1 MCPAFEPGNNE
12 PMATDQLHLTDRF
25 TRAVDYA
32 RHLHIERRRG
42 TSIPSMA
49 HLLGVAS
56 LVMGEVGQ
64 VGFPVTEDMVIA
76 ALLHD
81 TVEDHGGEPRLRDI
95 EANFGANV
103 ARMVEGLSD
112 TLVEDPNNKEPWE
125 KRKAGYIER
134 LRTEPADVK
143 LISAA
148 DKLYNARTLLD
159 EHRTVGA
166 QVWERFKRGR
176 REQLWYFH
184 ELVKIFKSSGANRIV
199 DELER
204 VVAEL
209 ERATATDSETKP
221 AAKA

>member
-1 MCPAFEPGNNE
+1 
-12 PMATDQLHLTDRF
+12 MANGFMAAEKLHLTDRF

-32 RHLHIERRRG
+32 RHLHIERRKG

-64 VGFPVTEDMVIA
+64 VAFPVTEDMVIA

-81 TVEDHGGEPRLRDI
+81 AVEDHGGEPRLRDI

-112 TLVEDPNNKEPWE
+112 TLVEDASDKEPWE
-125 KRKAGYIER
+125 KRKADYIER
-134 LRTEPADVK
+134 LRDEPADVK

-148 DKLYNARTLLD
+148 DKLYNARTMLD
-159 EHRTVGA
+159 EYRTVGE

-184 ELVKIFKSSGANRIV
+184 EVVRIFKSSGRNRIV

-209 ERATATDSETKP
+209 ERATSGDSGAKP